1 MRTRRFLTVIPLAAT
16 TVAAGS
22 GSAFADAS
30 LTLTTPYPSIEAQPG
45 SSVTLDLDVSSNTRE
60 VVDLAVS
67 GLPDGWRATLRGGG
81 FVIRAIT
88 SDPVDGAQ
96 ADLEI
101 AVPPTATAG
110 EYPIQATA
118 TDGTGG
124 RSVAEITVVVADQ
137 VNSGITLT
145 ADFPSL
151 SGEPAGTFSYTLTV
165 DNQTP
170 VEQSFTFDPSAPQ
183 GWTVTANPSAEA
195 NAQTVTIEAGA
206 TANVAV
212 NATAPASAQQG
223 SYPIEV
229 AVVGENGARGTIT
242 LEAIVQGTPQ
252 LALGTADERL
262 DVTGKANREQRIP
275 MIVANTGSAPLES
288 VKLAGTAPSGWEVSF
303 DPDTV
308 EEVLPGETAQVA
320 AVVKPSSD
328 AVAGD
333 YSLTVRASA
342 GSLSS
347 NADLRYSLEGSRTL
361 GIVAIG
367 VIAAA
372 FLLLAGVFVTFGR
385 R

>member
-1 MRTRRFLTVIPLAAT
+1 MRTRRLLTVIALASAA
-16 TVAAGS
+16 VVAGS
-22 GSAFADAS
+22 ASALADAS

-45 SSVTLDLDVSSNTRE
+45 SSVTLDLDVASTTRE
-60 VVDLAVS
+60 VVDLEVS
-67 GLPDGWRATLRGGG
+67 GLPDGWEATLRGGG

-88 SDPVDGAQ
+88 SEPEDGAS
-96 ADLEI
+96 AELEI
-101 AVPPTATAG
+101 AVPPTAAAG
-110 EYPIQATA
+110 EYPISVTA
-118 TDGTGG
+118 SDATGG
-124 RSVAEITVVVADQ
+124 RSVAEITVVVAEQ
-137 VNSGITLT
+137 VNSGIRLT

-151 SGEPAGTFSYTLTV
+151 SGEPGGTFSYTLTV

-170 VEQSFTFDPSAPQ
+170 IEQTFTFDPSGPQ
-183 GWTVTANPSAEA
+183 GWTVTANPTAEA

-206 TANVAV
+206 TANVQVSATPP
-212 NATAPASAQQG
+212 ATAEEG
-223 SYPIEV
+223 SYPIQV
-229 AVVGENGARGTIT
+229 AVAGENGASGTIT
-242 LEAIVQGTPQ
+242 LEAIVEGTPQ
-252 LALGTADERL
+252 LALATADERL
-262 DVTGKANREQRIP
+262 DVSGEANQEQRIP

-303 DPDTV
+303 DPETV
-308 EEVLPGETAQVA
+308 DNVLPGETAQVA

-372 FLLLAGVFVTFGR
+372 FAVLAGVFVKFGR